1 MTPKEIFSKVDHTLL
16 SVTATEKEFLLLA
29 EEAVQAGAASVC
41 VTPAAVSLIKEKYKD
56 ALRVTTVIGFPNGY
70 NTTETK
76 VFETKDAVKNG
87 ADEVD
92 MVIAVGKVK
101 DGDFAYVLNEI
112 KQVRAAAEGKVL
124 KVIVETCLLT
134 EEEKVKLCEIVTEAG
149 ADYIKTSTG
158 FSKAGADISDVL
170 LFKKHIGKNVKI
182 KAAGGI
188 RTLED
193 AQKFIEAGADR
204 IGASAVIK
212 GYFKK

>member
-1 MTPKEIFSKVDHTLL
+1 MTPEEIFCKIDHTLL
-16 SVTATEKEFLLLA
+16 SVTATEAEFVTLA
-29 EEAVQAGAASVC
+29 EEALKAGAASVC
-41 VTPAAVSLIKEKYKD
+41 VPPSAVAFLREKYGE
-56 ALRVTTVIGFPNGY
+56 ALRITTVIGFPNGY
-70 NTTETK
+70 ETIDVK
-76 VFETKDAVKNG
+76 AFEAADAIRNG

-101 DGDFAYVLNEI
+101 EGDYDYLLREI
-112 KQVRAAAEGKVL
+112 RMVRSVTQGKVL

-134 EEEKVKLCEIVTEAG
+134 EEEKKKMCVIVSEAG

-158 FSKAGADISDVL
+158 FSKAGATIEDLL
-170 LFKKHIGKNVKI
+170 LFKEHVAPNVKI

-212 GYFKK
+212 GYFAQ

>member
-1 MTPKEIFSKVDHTLL
+1 MTSGEIFSKVDHTLL
-16 SVTATEKEFLLLA
+16 SVPATEDDFIALA
-29 EEAVQAGAASVC
+29 EEAIEAGAASVC
-41 VTPAAVSLIKEKYKD
+41 VPPAAVAFLKNKYGD
-56 ALRVTTVIGFPNGY
+56 RLRITTVIGFPNGY
-70 NTTETK
+70 NTTAVK
-76 VFETKDAVKNG
+76 VFETEDAVKNG

-101 DGDFAYVLNEI
+101 ERDYDYLLKEI
-112 KQVRAAAEGKVL
+112 SAVRKAAKGKIL

-134 EEEKVKLCEIVTEAG
+134 EEEKIKLCKIVTDAG

-158 FSKAGADISDVL
+158 FQKAGATIEDVL
-170 LFKKHIGKNVKI
+170 LFKKHIGTGVKI

-193 AQKFIEAGADR
+193 AEKYLAAGAER

-212 GYFKK
+212 GALKK

>member
-16 SVTATEKEFLLLA
+16 SVTATEEEVITLA
-29 EEAVQAGAASVC
+29 EEGIKAGAASIC
-41 VTPAAVSLIKEKYKD
+41 VTPAAVPFLKQKFGDQI
-56 ALRVTTVIGFPNGY
+56 RITTVIGFPNGY
-70 NTTETK
+70 NTTATK
-76 VFETKDAVKNG
+76 VAETEDAVKNG

-92 MVIAVGKVK
+92 MVIAVGKAKEK
-101 DGDFAYVLNEI
+101 DYDYLLREI
-112 KQVRAAAEGKVL
+112 KAVRAAAKGKIL

-134 EEEKVKLCEIVTEAG
+134 EEEKIALCKIVTEAG

-158 FSKAGADISDVL
+158 FSKAGAQLEDIL

-193 AQKFIEAGADR
+193 AEKFIEAGADR

-212 GYFKK
+212 GYLK

>member
-16 SVTATEKEFLLLA
+16 SVTATEEEFIALA
-29 EEAVQAGAASVC
+29 EEGIKAGAASIC
-41 VTPAAVSLIKEKYKD
+41 VTPAAVPFLKQKFGDKI
-56 ALRVTTVIGFPNGY
+56 RITTVIGFPNGY
-70 NTTETK
+70 NTTAAKVAET
-76 VFETKDAVKNG
+76 EDAVKNG

-92 MVIAVGKVK
+92 MVIAVGKAKEK
-101 DGDFAYVLNEI
+101 DYDYLLREI
-112 KQVRAAAEGKVL
+112 KAVRAAAKGKIL

-134 EEEKVKLCEIVTEAG
+134 EEEKISLCKIVTEAG

-158 FSKAGADISDVL
+158 FSKAGAQLEDIL

-188 RTLED
+188 RTLAD
-193 AQKFIEAGADR
+193 AEKFIEAGADR

-212 GYFKK
+212 GYLK